1 VKHRRFL
8 ARLAVCGLSL
18 VPFQGPAVGTEPSTP
33 DRDRGELAQLRVP
46 KSAGSGESI
55 PLPRSLLPGIRMF
68 REAIQNPA
76 FNADTCASFL
86 GDIYASLFRASPSYF
101 DLPEVKK
108 HAETIVQEIFR
119 TRIDLRRQLA
129 KMESLG
135 SVPPSCVN
143 AMRDTMRASLFMS
156 EYIAEQ
162 FIPFA
167 PQDRVFSGTAPSLLL
182 NPDFGG
188 RLELESGDVLI
199 SRGDAF
205 VSGAIA
211 RLGDTDGN
219 FSHAALVYM
228 DPRTRE
234 IFTVEAHIEIGAVVA
249 PVEKYLTDGKSRSV
263 VFRQKDP
270 KLAAEAARVMFER
283 VKKASASGR
292 NLPYD
297 FAMLMDGKDKAGQP
311 ADAAL
316 FCSEVVSV
324 GYALASGGSF
334 RIPKYRTDLRM
345 KNDAFRKA
353 IGIEAKD
360 SFAPS
365 DMETES
371 RFEIVAEWRNLGKT
385 QRSRMTDAVITQ
397 IYAAMDEKGY
407 ALRNPAGAALKRDIA
422 YTARHLPLFGSLL
435 GERFPA
441 NMPRS
446 TLGTMFALN
455 KTAEAMLTQ
464 LEQANAEKSRTGFA
478 MTGAEMQAFL
488 RALIDRDREAYL
500 RHRAWQ
506 RGRIETI
513 GPEGGIGTR
522 TEPPSA
528 LFHDSFRPVE

>member
-1 VKHRRFL
+1 LVLIHGS
-8 ARLAVCGLSL
+8 ASGDGLVS
-18 VPFQGPAVGTEPSTP
+18 PG
-33 DRDRGELAQLRVP
+33 RDRGELAQPRVP
-46 KSAGSGESI
+46 KLPGSGESI
-55 PLPRSLLPGIRMF
+55 PLPRNLLSGIRMF
-68 REAIQNPA
+68 REAIETPA

-86 GDIYASLFRASPSYF
+86 GGIYANLFRASPSHF
-101 DLPEVKK
+101 DIPEMKE
-108 HAETIVQEIFR
+108 HAQTVVHEIFG
-119 TRIDLRRQLA
+119 TKIELRRQLA
-129 KMESLG
+129 RMESSG
-135 SVPPSCVN
+135 SVPASCVD
-143 AMRDTMRASLFMS
+143 AMRDTMRASLFLS

-167 PQDRVFSGTAPSLLL
+167 PQDRVFSGAAPSLLL
-182 NPDFGG
+182 NQDFGA
-188 RLELESGDVLI
+188 RLALESGDVLI

-219 FSHAALVYM
+219 FSHVALVYI

-249 PVEKYLTDGKSRSV
+249 PIEKYLTDGKSRSV
-263 VFRQKDP
+263 VLRQKDP

-283 VKKASASGR
+283 VKKASASGK

-297 FAMLMDGKDKAGQP
+297 FAMLMDGKDKAGRP

-316 FCSEVVSV
+316 FCSEVASV
-324 GYALASGGSF
+324 GYALASEG
-334 RIPKYRTDLRM
+334 RLQIPKYRTALRM
-345 KNDAFRKA
+345 TNDSFLKS
-353 IGIEAKD
+353 IGIEAKE

-371 RFEIVAEWRNLGKT
+371 RFEIVAEWRNLRKT

-407 ALRNPAGAALKRDIA
+407 VLRNPTGVAIKRDVA
-422 YTARHLPLFGSLL
+422 YTVRHLPLFGSLL
-435 GERFPA
+435 KERLPA

-455 KTAEAMLTQ
+455 QTAEAMLTQ
-464 LEQANAEKSRTGFA
+464 LEQANAEKVSQSGFA

-500 RHRAWQ
+500 KHRAWE
-506 RGRIETI
+506 RGRGTEFIT
-513 GPEGGIGTR
+513 PTEGGMGMR
-522 TEPPSA
+522 PEPPKA
-528 LFHDSFRPVE
+528 LFHDSFRPAE